1 MEQEPL
7 KVIDLEVLQAL
18 SKQAYLS
25 KTADKISK
33 DLKIDYYYT
42 LKIFDKLE
50 KKGLCDQWV
59 VNKKKEK
66 ETKNNYYKV
75 CYLSDLGKDLC
86 TYLKALKGSRTKKR
100 INNELYPKTTHE
112 IRLYANFK

>member
-7 KVIDLEVLQAL
+7 KAIDLEVLKAL
-18 SKQAYLS
+18 YKKAYLH

-42 LKIFDKLE
+42 LKIFNKLE

-75 CYLSDLGKDLC
+75 CYLNDLGKALC
-86 TYLKALKGSRTKKR
+86 AYLSALKGSKNKKKD
-100 INNELYPKTTHE
+100 PQ
-112 IRLYANFK
+112 